1 MTNSEFKWKH
11 FAPEII
17 LWCLRWYGSTP
28 MSYANLSDM
37 LAERGISVNR
47 STIYRWFI
55 EYYPKLR
62 KKLRR
67 NYQFIQTDSSWQL
80 DETYVKVKGK
90 WNYLYRAINK
100 QGETLD
106 FYFSHKRNKD
116 AAYQFLRRCL
126 RCYDLE
132 QQPKTLNTDKHSL
145 YANAIARLKEEGRL
159 RADVKQRQVKTL
171 NNGIESDHA
180 PIKKLIVAT
189 GGFKLR
195 KRAWST
201 IQGFESLRM
210 LNKGQFDFW
219 LRNDKHK
226 MITWERSAFLNRLFN
241 VEVVFQ

>member
-1 MTNSEFKWKH
+1 MHQKLYFGV
-11 FAPEII
+11 
-17 LWCLRWYGSTP
+17 YVGMVQTP

-55 EYYPKLR
+55 EYSPKLR

-67 NYQFIQTDSSWQL
+67 NYQFIKTDSSWQL

-106 FYFSHKRNKD
+106 FYFSHKRNKE
-116 AAYQFLRRCL
+116 AAYQFLKRCL
-126 RCYDLE
+126 RYYDQE
-132 QQPKTLNTDKHSL
+132 QHPKTLNTDKHSS
-145 YANAIARLKEEGRL
+145 YANAIARLKKEGRL
-159 RADVKQRQVKTL
+159 REDVEQRQVKCL

-180 PIKKLIVAT
+180 PIKKLIVAA

-219 LRNDKHK
+219 LRNDKRK
-226 MITWERSAFLNRLFN
+226 TVVRERSAFINRLFN

>member
-1 MTNSEFKWKH
+1 MANPEFKWKH
-11 FAPEII
+11 FTPEII

-37 LAERGISVNR
+37 LAERGIAVNR

-55 EYYPKLR
+55 EYAPSLR
-62 KKLRR
+62 KKLRC
-67 NYQFIQTDSSWQL
+67 YQFITMDSSWQL

-90 WNYLYRAINK
+90 WFYLYRAINK

-106 FYFSHKRNKD
+106 FYFSPKRNKET
-116 AAYQFLRRCL
+116 AYQFLRRCL
-126 RCYDLE
+126 RHYSINN
-132 QQPKTLNTDKHSL
+132 QPKTLNTDKHSS
-145 YANAIARLKEEGRL
+145 YANAIARLKKEGRL
-159 RADVKQRQVKTL
+159 REDVEQRQVKYL

-189 GGFKLR
+189 GGLKIR

-219 LRNDKHK
+219 LRNDERQ
-226 MITWERSAFLNRLFN
+226 TLVRERSAFINRLFN
-241 VEVVFQ
+241 IDVVFQ

>member
-1 MTNSEFKWKH
+1 MANSEFKWKH
-11 FAPEII
+11 FTPDII
-17 LWCLRWYGSTP
+17 LWCVRWYGSTP

-37 LAERGISVNR
+37 LAERGILVNR

-55 EYYPKLR
+55 QYGPALR

-67 NYQFIQTDSSWQL
+67 YQFIRIDSSWQL

-90 WNYLYRAINK
+90 WYYLYRAINK
-100 QGETLD
+100 RGETLD
-106 FYFSHKRNKD
+106 FYFSHKRNKE

-126 RCYDLE
+126 RHYSIDN
-132 QQPKTLNTDKHSL
+132 QPKTLNTDKHSS
-145 YANAIARLKEEGRL
+145 YANAIARLKNEGKL
-159 RADVKQRQVKTL
+159 REDVEQRQVKYL

-189 GGFKLR
+189 GGFKIR

-219 LRNDKHK
+219 LRNDEHQ
-226 MITWERSAFLNRLFN
+226 TLGRERSTFINRLFN
-241 VEVVFQ
+241 IDVVFQ

>member
-1 MTNSEFKWKH
+1 MANNEFKWKH

-37 LAERGISVNR
+37 LQERGVSVNR

-55 EYYPKLR
+55 EYAPVLR
-62 KKLRR
+62 KKFRR
-67 NYQFIQTDSSWQL
+67 YQFIRADTSWQL

-90 WNYLYRAINK
+90 WHYLYRAINK

-106 FYFSHKRNKD
+106 FYFSLQRNKD
-116 AAYQFLRRCL
+116 AAYQFLKRCL
-126 RCYDLE
+126 RGYDVE
-132 QQPKTLNTDKHSL
+132 TQPKTLNTDKHSS
-145 YANAIARLKEEGRL
+145 YANAIARLKKEGRL
-159 RADVKQRQVKTL
+159 RTDVEQRQVKYL

-180 PIKKLIVAT
+180 PIKKLIAGT
-189 GGFKLR
+189 GGFKKR

-201 IQGFESLRM
+201 LQGFESLRM

-219 LRNDKHK
+219 LRQDERKVLVR
-226 MITWERSAFLNRLFN
+226 ERSAFMNRLFN
-241 VEVVFQ
+241 VEVIYT